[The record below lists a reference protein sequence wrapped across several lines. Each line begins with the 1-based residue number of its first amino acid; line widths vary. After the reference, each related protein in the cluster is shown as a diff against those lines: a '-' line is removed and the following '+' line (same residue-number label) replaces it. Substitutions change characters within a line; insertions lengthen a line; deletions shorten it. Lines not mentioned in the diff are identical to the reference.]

1 MRTAKLVLALFPFIT
16 ASPAVAITIPDPVG
30 DFLPSFVGTHS
41 PDLDVT
47 SFSVTF
53 DGTNFLIGATLAG
66 PVLPATNGLYVVGV
80 NTGTGV
86 NAPFGNI
93 GEPNV
98 TFNQVL
104 LVNGATGVGTVGAT
118 PVTLWIFGNAFSAIV
133 PLALLPSTGA
143 APTGY
148 GFNLWPRV
156 GLGNNNQISDFA
168 PENRLLSVNGL
179 LAPVP
184 EPATWLSML
193 LGFAMIGGAMR
204 FRRAKG
210 EGRLEQIA

>member
-1 MRTAKLVLALFPFIT
+1 MRTVKLVLALLPAI
-16 ASPAVAITIPDPVG
+16 AGSPAVAATVSDSTG
-30 DFLPSFVGTHS
+30 DFLPSFAGTPS

-66 PVLPATNGLYVVGV
+66 PIVPATNALYVVGV
-80 NTGTGV
+80 NTGTGI
-86 NAPFGNI
+86 NAPFGGI

-118 PVTLWIFGNAFSAIV
+118 PVTLSIFGNAFSAIV

-143 APTGY
+143 APNAY
-148 GFNLWPRV
+148 GFNLWPRL

-168 PENRLLSVNGL
+168 PDNRLLSVNGL
-179 LAPVP
+179 LTPVP

-193 LGFAMIGGAMR
+193 LGFALIGGVMR
-204 FRRAKG
+204 FRRAR
-210 EGRLEQIA
+210 GREWIEQVA

>member
-104 LVNGATGVGTVGAT
+104 LVNGATGIGTVGAT
-118 PVTLWIFGNAFSAIV
+118 PVTLSIFGNAFSAIV